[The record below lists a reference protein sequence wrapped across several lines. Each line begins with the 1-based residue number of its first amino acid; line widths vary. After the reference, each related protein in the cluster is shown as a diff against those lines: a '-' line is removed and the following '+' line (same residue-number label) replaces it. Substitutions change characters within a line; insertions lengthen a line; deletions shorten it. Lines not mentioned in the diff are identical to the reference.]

1 VSRLRHSL
9 RYATAAV
16 GIALALAGCGAG
28 QISQTA
34 GMEPAVNGGEGD
46 VGPIA
51 VRDIQLAYP
60 PHGVYESG
68 ASAVVLGT
76 IVNSALTDDELVSIT
91 SPAGQVTITGD
102 KSLPAGRSL
111 ILEAPVG
118 GVPTTTSSSSS
129 RPTTSGSSSAPQTSG
144 SGTSGPATSGAQT
157 SGSATSGPATSGS
170 SSSSAPSTTSSRP
183 TTTSARPVTIG
194 KVTVILANIG
204 EEIRSGKTIELTFT
218 FRSGSVTIPVPI
230 AVPTTP
236 RQPAAGGGGH

>member
-1 VSRLRHSL
+1 MSRVGHSL

-60 PHGVYESG
+60 PHGVYEPGS
-68 ASAVVLGT
+68 AAVVLGT
-76 IVNSALTDDELVSIT
+76 LVNSGQTDDALVSIT
-91 SPAGQVTITGD
+91 TPAGQVTITGD
-102 KSLPAGRSL
+102 KNLPAGRSL
-111 ILEAPVG
+111 IFETPVG
-118 GVPTTTSSSSS
+118 GVPTSTSSSSS
-129 RPTTSGSSSAPQTSG
+129 SSVPATTGSQTSG
-144 SGTSGPATSGAQT
+144 SQT
-157 SGSATSGPATSGS
+157 SGSQTSGS
-170 SSSSAPSTTSSRP
+170 QTSGSRTSGSQTSGAATTTTTPPP
-183 TTTSARPVTIG
+183 TTTSRPVTIG
-194 KVTVILANIG
+194 KVTVILTGIS

-218 FRSGSVTIPVPI
+218 FRNGSVTIPVPI

-236 RQPAAGGGGH
+236 RQPAAGGGGGH

>member
-1 VSRLRHSL
+1 MSRVRHSL

-60 PHGVYESG
+60 PQGVYEPGST
-68 ASAVVLGT
+68 AVVLGT
-76 IVNSALTDDELVSIT
+76 LVNSALTDDELVSIT

-111 ILEAPVG
+111 ILEMPAG
-118 GVPTTTSSSSS
+118 GLPTS
-129 RPTTSGSSSAPQTSG
+129 
-144 SGTSGPATSGAQT
+144 
-157 SGSATSGPATSGS
+157 
-170 SSSSAPSTTSSRP
+170 SSRP
-183 TTTSARPVTIG
+183 TTTSSTPT
-194 KVTVILANIG
+194 
-204 EEIRSGKTIELTFT
+204 SGTPTSGAPT
-218 FRSGSVTIPVPI
+218 SGAATSGFRYSGFGCHDHRHD
-230 AVPTTP
+230 AAADDDHA
-236 RQPAAGGGGH
+236 AAGDHRQGDRAVDRHRRGDPLGQDDRADLHLPQRLGDHPGPDRRADHAAPARRRR

>member
-1 VSRLRHSL
+1 MSRVRHSL

-60 PHGVYESG
+60 PQGVYEPGST
-68 ASAVVLGT
+68 AVVLGT
-76 IVNSALTDDELVSIT
+76 LVNSALTDDELVSIT

-111 ILEAPVG
+111 ILEMPAG
-118 GVPTTTSSSSS
+118 GLPTS
-129 RPTTSGSSSAPQTSG
+129 
-144 SGTSGPATSGAQT
+144 
-157 SGSATSGPATSGS
+157 
-170 SSSSAPSTTSSRP
+170 SSRP
-183 TTTSARPVTIG
+183 TTTSSTPTSGTPTSGAPTSGAATSGSGTPASGATTTATTPRPTTTTQRPVTIG
-194 KVTVILANIG
+194 KVTVLLTGIG

-236 RQPAAGGGGH
+236 RQPAAGGSGGGGGGGGH